1 MENNI
6 NPFKLDEEVDKP
18 NEKPDRR
25 HKGIKLKD
33 IIYYSKRGLSYREIG
48 LILGC
53 TKQSISSRLIKVRK
67 KAITIDTY
75 LT

>member
-18 NEKPDRR
+18 NEKADRR

-53 TKQSISSRLIKVRK
+53 TKQSISQRLTNWEKRQ
-67 KAITIDTY
+67 
-75 LT
+75 L

>member
-1 MENNI
+1 MESNI
-6 NPFKLDEEVDKP
+6 NPLLDEEVDKP
-18 NEKPDRR
+18 NEKADRR

-53 TKQSISSRLIKVRK
+53 TKQSISQRLTNWEK
-67 KAITIDTY
+67 KAIKIDKC

>member
-18 NEKPDRR
+18 NEKADRR

-33 IIYYSKRGLSYREIG
+33 IIYYSKTVNQPEVDK
-48 LILGC
+48 LG
-53 TKQSISSRLIKVRK
+53 K
-67 KAITIDTY
+67 KAIMIDKY

>member
-18 NEKPDRR
+18 NEKADRR

-53 TKQSISSRLIKVRK
+53 TKQSISQRLTNWEKRQ
-67 KAITIDTY
+67 
-75 LT
+75 LR

>member
-18 NEKPDRR
+18 NEKADRR
-25 HKGIKLKD
+25 HEGIKLKD

-53 TKQSISSRLIKVRK
+53 TKQSISQRLTNWEK
-67 KAITIDTY
+67 KQ
-75 LT
+75 L